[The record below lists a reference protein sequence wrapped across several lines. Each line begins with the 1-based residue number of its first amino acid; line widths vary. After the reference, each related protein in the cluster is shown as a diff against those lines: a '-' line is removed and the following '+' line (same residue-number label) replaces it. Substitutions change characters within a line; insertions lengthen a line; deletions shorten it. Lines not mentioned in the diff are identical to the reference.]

1 MDYIVKECER
11 AIAADMCVVIGLQS
25 TGESGLNAGLEEH
38 GSVDYSGKQVQH
50 TSQHSYSLIDL
61 CHNTGVDQGTLH

>member
-11 AIAADMCVVIGLQS
+11 AMAADMCVVIGLQS

-38 GSVDYSGKQVQH
+38 GSIDHGSGKQVQH
-50 TSQHSYSLIDL
+50 TSQHTYLNDKHIP
-61 CHNTGVDQGTLH
+61 